1 MSIPEDGQLYF
12 LSTIFHPS
20 GTENIIYARL
30 PRLGCAVVHAVLQL
44 GFMDTETSSWE
55 RNVQCET
62 SNEWAKRPG
71 GETSKKQNVYKPLRY
86 QHRPTGIK
94 LWWNVR
100 GTTDSTMM
108 HVRRRSRIRTSEA
121 CCTVRG
127 VVVLLKYCF

>member
-44 GFMDTETSSWE
+44 GFMDTKTSSWE

-62 SNEWAKRPG
+62 SNEWAKCLG
-71 GETSKKQNVYKPLRY
+71 GETSRGRNKMSINPF
-86 QHRPTGIK
+86 GI
-94 LWWNVR
+94 N
-100 GTTDSTMM
+100 TDRLELNFGGMC
-108 HVRRRSRIRTSEA
+108 EA
-121 CCTVRG
+121 QQTAQ
-127 VVVLLKYCF
+127 